1 MIGDIINMA
10 IEINEEQWNRLKNN
24 SLNAYINEL
33 VSHCNESYPY
43 LEIKL
48 GKDGLESALKNAV
61 EKAKDE
67 GFDQRGPT
75 QLYIDLIIL
84 FGTEFHTDSQYSWIK
99 TILDNNANIGQ
110 LEKTTLLYH
119 EVTRYLSRV
128 HGEQDENFIASIL
141 KFKNINIE
149 NLNVQWNTYENNV
162 FTLLNSLF
170 PQKYQYIE
178 QNNIK
183 NFIRLGIEKSN
194 RYGIENANH
203 SAFITL
209 TMFLLGHEFDQDIF
223 LPHLNTKLFK
233 QYYSDTDALIM
244 EMEKNT
250 KEYLKLLL
258 K

>member
-1 MIGDIINMA
+1 MT
-10 IEINEEQWNRLKNN
+10 IEINEEQWNRLQNN
-24 SLNAYINEL
+24 SLNAYIDEL
-33 VSHCNESYPY
+33 VAHCNESYPY

-48 GKDGLESALKNAV
+48 GKDGLKLALKNAI
-61 EKAKDE
+61 EKAKNE
-67 GFDQRGPT
+67 GFDQRGPVQIYT
-75 QLYIDLIIL
+75 DLLIL
-84 FGTEFHTDSQYSWIK
+84 FGTDFHTDPQYAWIK
-99 TILDNNANIGQ
+99 IILNNNSNIGQ

-128 HGEQDENFIASIL
+128 HGEQDENL
-141 KFKNINIE
+141 KANIIKFQNINIE
-149 NLNVQWNTYENNV
+149 HLNVQWNTYENNV
-162 FTLLNSLF
+162 SILLKSLF

-183 NFIRLGIEKSN
+183 HFIRLGIEKSN
-194 RYGIENANH
+194 QYGIENSNH

-209 TMFLLGHEFDQDIF
+209 IMFLLGHEFDQDIF

-244 EMEKNT
+244 EMEKNI
-250 KEYLKLLL
+250 KEYLKILL